1 MSSTASS
8 STSEAQNFSVTA
20 APIALSNREE
30 DELRKTVRAEA
41 LKACDPIVKGEWDLM
56 VTSHNAS

>member
-1 MSSTASS
+1 MSSSASS
-8 STSEAQNFSVTA
+8 SNTSEPQPFTVTA

-41 LKACDPIVKGEWDLM
+41 LKACDPVVKGG
-56 VTSHNAS
+56 

>member
-1 MSSTASS
+1 MSSAPSS
-8 STSEAQNFSVTA
+8 STSEAQKFSVTT

-41 LKACDPIVKGEWDLM
+41 LKACDPIVKGGCGLM
-56 VTSHNAS
+56 VL

>member
-1 MSSTASS
+1 MSLDSS
-8 STSEAQNFSVTA
+8 SNTSDSQNLNLTT

-41 LKACDPIVKGEWDLM
+41 LKACDPVVKGG
-56 VTSHNAS
+56 